1 MRDLSYYIY
10 NDIDNCVCRCDLLN
24 AEATKSLDFW
34 IAANGKYHFRNR
46 LFDSK
51 SKVLKHLNDMNE
63 STAKSYT
70 KAFLIPPPYYVE
82 QSLQPEMDM
91 LTTCIKTYGRISAFV
106 AAGGPTGCEDG
117 TEFEKFLFSNR
128 RQHFD
133 IDYLKLVHRFIV
145 SSKVIRP
152 IINEGGTLPRVIN
165 DILFGVAL
173 GNCTIVTARIEK
185 RCGFFLNL
193 DSCTND
199 QIFKTYG
206 IPKPSLQKFL
216 TSPMVA
222 TQYWPEDTIDSL
234 VKIIDYINNNFYAF
248 NALKT
253 TLSISGDE
261 IMFFGTSLFVS
272 QLKNGKWYI
281 KGDMEKIFQLFNV
294 STCAELR
301 RFVDKTLGDKIRHG
315 VFPECDSRD
324 EIFKLLD
331 KVKKCMI

>member
-1 MRDLSYYIY
+1 MRDLAYYIY
-10 NDIDNCVCRCDLLN
+10 NDIDNCVCRCDLIN
-24 AEATKSLDFW
+24 AEATKSLNFW
-34 IAANGKYHFRNR
+34 IAANGRYHFRNR

-51 SKVLKHLNDMNE
+51 FKLLECLNDMNK
-63 STAKSYT
+63 STANSYT

-82 QSLQPEMDM
+82 QSLQIAMNM
-91 LTTCIKTYGRISAFV
+91 LTTRIVTYNRISAFV

-117 TEFEKFLFSNR
+117 TVFERFLFSNR
-128 RQHFD
+128 EQHFD
-133 IDYLKLVHRFIV
+133 IDYLKRVHMFIV
-145 SSKVIRP
+145 NSKVIRP
-152 IINEGGTLPRVIN
+152 IMNERGTLPRTID

-173 GNCTIVTARIEK
+173 GDGSIVTAKIEK

-206 IPKPSLQKFL
+206 IPKSSLQRFL
-216 TSPMVA
+216 TKPIVA

-261 IMFFGTSLFVS
+261 IMFFGTSLLVS

-331 KVKKCMI
+331 KVKNEHR